1 MLKLIV
7 CVDSNNGIGL
17 NNKLP
22 WNIKS
27 EMQHFK
33 NTTINHTVVMGRK
46 TYESIGRLLPNRNN
60 IILSNNVDYKVDG
73 ALVTNNIQE
82 IIDLSKTREVFIIGG
97 KSIYDI
103 FLNYCD
109 ELIISKLFTS
119 YECDTF
125 IKFNLRFFELE
136 QTIKQDEFE
145 INYYKSMG
153 DKILFGS
160 KVVNKIKNELLAKK
174 DFLLKQYKVVPQLAI
189 IQFNDDFA
197 SNVYIRNKIKL
208 GKELGIIVNHIQL
221 TNSTQ
226 EELISEIHKLND
238 DINVHGI
245 LIQLPLPKEIDTN
258 IIFRNISPTKDVD
271 CFHPENVGQL
281 WTQPFFDNKPL
292 PCTPYG
298 IIKLL
303 DFYKIDLVSKNITIV
318 GRSNIVGKPLASL
331 LLYRN
336 ATVKICHSK
345 TKDLIEQCK
354 WADILVVSI
363 GQPKLINSKH
373 VKDGTIVID
382 VGINR
387 DDKNKL
393 CGDVDFDDVI
403 TKVKSITP
411 VPFGIGPITLI
422 MLFNN
427 LLNAYLKC
435 MQML

>member
-7 CVDSNNGIGL
+7 CVDLNNGIGL

-46 TYESIGRLLPNRNN
+46 TYESIGRLLPNRTN
-60 IILSNNVDYKVDG
+60 IIFSNNSNYKVEG
-73 ALVTNNIQE
+73 ALVTNDVQK
-82 IIDLSKTREVFIIGG
+82 IIDLSKTEDVYIIGG

-103 FLNYCD
+103 FLNNCD
-109 ELIISKLFTS
+109 ELIISKLFAA

-125 IKFNLRFFELE
+125 IKLNLKFFELNKS
-136 QTIKQDEFE
+136 IKHDEFE
-145 INYYKSMG
+145 INYYKSIS
-153 DKILFGS
+153 DKILFGT
-160 KVVNKIKNELLAKK
+160 KVANKIKNELLNKK
-174 DFLLKQYKVVPQLAI
+174 DALVKQYKIIPQLTI
-189 IQFNDDFA
+189 IQFNDEFA
-197 SNVYIRNKIKL
+197 SGVYIRNKIKL
-208 GKELGIIVNHIQL
+208 GKELGINVNHLQL
-221 TNSTQ
+221 INSTQ
-226 EELISEIHKLND
+226 EELISQIHKLND

-258 IIFRNISPTKDVD
+258 IVFRNISPIKDVD

-281 WTQPFFDNKPL
+281 WTQPLFDDKPL
-292 PCTPYG
+292 PCTPHG
-298 IIKLL
+298 IIKLF
-303 DFYKIDLVSKNITIV
+303 DFYKIDLESKNITII

-331 LLYRN
+331 LLNRN

-345 TKDLIEQCK
+345 TIDLIDQCQ
-354 WADILVVSI
+354 WADILVVSV
-363 GQPKLINSKH
+363 GQAKMINSKH
-373 VKDGTIVID
+373 VKKDAIVID

-387 DDKNKL
+387 DEQNKL

-403 TKVKSITP
+403 KKVKAITP

-435 MQML
+435 MKML

>member
-7 CVDSNNGIGL
+7 CVDLNNGIGL

-22 WNIKS
+22 WNVKS

-33 NTTINHTVVMGRK
+33 NTTINHTVVMGRR

-60 IILSNNVDYKVDG
+60 VIFSNNPDYKVEG
-73 ALVTNNIQE
+73 ALVTNDVQK
-82 IIDLSKTREVFIIGG
+82 IITLSKSEDVYIIGG
-97 KSIYDI
+97 KSIYDV

-109 ELIISKLFTS
+109 ELIISKLFIA

-125 IKFNLRFFELE
+125 IKLNLKFFKLD
-136 QTIKQDEFE
+136 QTIKHDEFE
-145 INYYKSMG
+145 INYYKTLG
-153 DKILFGS
+153 DKILLGTR
-160 KVVNKIKNELLAKK
+160 VADKIKNELLNKK
-174 DFLLKQYKVVPQLAI
+174 NALVKRYKVIPQLTI
-189 IQFNDDFA
+189 IQLNNEFA
-197 SNVYIRNKIKL
+197 SSIYIRNKIKL
-208 GKELGIIVNHIQL
+208 GKELGIDVKHIQL

-226 EELISEIHKLND
+226 EELISQIHKLND

-258 IIFRNISPTKDVD
+258 IVFKNISPIKDVD

-281 WTQPFFDNKPL
+281 WTHPLFDDKPL
-292 PCTPYG
+292 PCTPHG
-298 IIKLL
+298 IIQLL
-303 DFYKIDLVSKNITIV
+303 DFYKIDLVSKNIAIV
-318 GRSNIVGKPLASL
+318 GRSNIIGKPLAGL
-331 LLYRN
+331 LLNRN

-345 TKDLIEQCK
+345 TKDLVDQCQ
-354 WADILVVSI
+354 WADILIAAI
-363 GQPKLINSKH
+363 GQAKMINSKYIK
-373 VKDGTIVID
+373 KDAIVID

-387 DDKNKL
+387 DGENRL
-393 CGDVDFDDVI
+393 CGDVDYDDVI
-403 TKVKSITP
+403 EKVKAITP

-435 MQML
+435 VQML